1 MMKVILMIAVLF
13 ASMTMQAQDELFRKY
28 TDMDDITTKTV
39 GKASL
44 QNLPFDQIN
53 VPGLKNMIDRIE
65 AMTILIS
72 TGDRAGKNLGTKL
85 PSQLKG
91 KGFKVM
97 QETKLNGQNVTVLQ
111 SKKDPSKVAIIVYQK
126 PHATAVYMEGNFED
140 LESDFSGMIQ

>member
-1 MMKVILMIAVLF
+1 MKIFLLMAVLF

-28 TDMDDITTKTV
+28 SDMDDISTKTV

-65 AMTILIS
+65 VMTILFS
-72 TGDRAGKNLGTKL
+72 TGNKAGKNLGTKL

-97 QETKLNGQNVTVLQ
+97 QETKLNGQDVTILQ
-111 SKKDPSKVAIIVYQK
+111 SKKDPSKVAIIVYKK

-140 LESDFSGMIQ
+140 LESDFSGLIQ